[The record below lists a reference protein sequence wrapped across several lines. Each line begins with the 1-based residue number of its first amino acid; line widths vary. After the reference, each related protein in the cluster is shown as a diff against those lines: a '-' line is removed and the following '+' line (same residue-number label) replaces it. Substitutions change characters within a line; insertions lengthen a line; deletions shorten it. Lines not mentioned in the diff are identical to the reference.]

1 MNNFINIRVL
11 VFSLILL
18 LTTNQMIAQKSIDK
32 EGKIY
37 GYINLDE
44 SWDSKIYL
52 SYIPSFNDLYLL
64 SPTTIISDATIDK
77 FGYFSIDIS
86 FLPEEENL
94 FRLHVVKKGDSPNSL
109 IIGGKNENH
118 TFIIANGYSK
128 IEINVQR
135 SSNPPFKKIKVN
147 GSQSN
152 TSLLRIKNT
161 VSVMDSLILKSN
173 SVKSEFIKN
182 QFNIELLHVAD
193 TSSNPLVS
201 LYALHNA
208 DHKSIFDGKTD
219 FFISFLKKWENQKN
233 TYFEAFRNDLSKLP
247 QETQKKNEVAGA
259 SYLPII
265 LFVSI
270 ALFISIG
277 FLIWKRLKN
286 PSVNLNSLSVQE
298 RKILAFLK
306 NGATNQ
312 EISEDFN
319 IEISTVKSHV
329 SNIFKK
335 LNVKSRKDL
344 MSSDG

>member
-1 MNNFINIRVL
+1 MNNFIIIRVL

-18 LTTNQMIAQKSIDK
+18 VTPNQMLAQKSIDK
-32 EGKIY
+32 GGEIY

-64 SPTTIISDATIDK
+64 SPTTIISDATIDR
-77 FGYFSIDIS
+77 FGYFSLDIS

-109 IIGGKNENH
+109 ILGGNNENH

-128 IEINVQR
+128 LEINAQR
-135 SSNPPFKKIKVN
+135 SSNPPFKEIKVN

-152 TSLLRIKNT
+152 TSFLQITKI
-161 VSVMDSLILKSN
+161 VSVMDSLILESN
-173 SVKSEFIKN
+173 SAKSEFIKD

-201 LYALHNA
+201 LYALYNA
-208 DHKSIFDGKTD
+208 DFKSIFDAKTD
-219 FFISFLKKWENQKN
+219 FFMSFLKKWENQEN
-233 TYFEAFRNDLSKLP
+233 TYFNAFRNDLPKLP

-259 SYLPII
+259 SSLPII
-265 LFVSI
+265 IFVSI
-270 ALFISIG
+270 ILFASIG
-277 FLIWKRLKN
+277 FLMWKRLKKS
-286 PSVNLNSLSVQE
+286 SVKLNSLSVQE
-298 RKILAFLK
+298 RKILTFLK

-312 EISEDFN
+312 EISEEFN
-319 IEISTVKSHV
+319 IGISTVKSHV

-344 MSSDG
+344 MNSNG